1 VIVLIIVGVG
11 LALVSSKAIAAN
23 STLQFFDESIQP
35 NIFGS
40 DYIPEVNVDDDA
52 FVPDYAND
60 YVGDFS
66 NSEYTPSYVPA
77 EDQIFTEQIE
87 STSNMKPSQQLI
99 DSLKKT
105 EGLSLKKYR
114 DTSKGWSIGY
124 GRFFPGGVGIPD
136 SINRETA
143 EQWLAEDLEERAAKY
158 VRLYITRALTQ
169 PQFDGFTHMF
179 YNISPPSM
187 RNIAKAFNSYGD
199 WQSVALRY
207 TLPGQKEEPM
217 LIKRRQSEI
226 AMIERGIY
234 A

>member
-1 VIVLIIVGVG
+1 MIVTLFVLGVG
-11 LALVSSKAIAAN
+11 IAMVASQN
-23 STLQFFDESIQP
+23 NRIA
-35 NIFGS
+35 
-40 DYIPEVNVDDDA
+40 DDVQDN
-52 FVPDYAND
+52 FVPDYA
-60 YVGDFS
+60 GDFAGDFT
-66 NSEYTPSYVPA
+66 NSEQTG
-77 EDQIFTEQIE
+77 EDQIFNENIE
-87 STSNMKPSQQLI
+87 SVYNMQPSQLLI
-99 DSLKKT
+99 DSLKRT

-136 SINRETA
+136 TITRETA
-143 EQWLAEDLEERAAKY
+143 EQWLAEDLEDRAAKY
-158 VRLYITRALTQ
+158 VRLYIKRALTQ

-187 RNIAKAFNSYGD
+187 RNIANAFNAYGD

-217 LIKRRQSEI
+217 LIKRRNAEI
-226 AMIERGIY
+226 AMIDKGIY